1 MASFLK
7 ICSMNVR
14 GITDSIKRKDVFNWL
29 KDKKYSI
36 YCLQDIHVGDKN
48 KTAFEKDWGSE
59 VIMSSK
65 SPESRGVAILFRGD
79 LNFKVTEIEKDD
91 MGNLLLIK
99 LQVCDLNFYL
109 CVIYGPNIDCP
120 EFYVN
125 LRNRL
130 MQKENL
136 PVVICGDWNLVMDY
150 SADTYGYLKENN
162 IRARKEVLNM
172 IEGLN
177 LIDTWRSENNN
188 SKKFTWV
195 SGKKPLKMARLDFFL
210 VTPDI
215 HAKINKYIKSFG
227 YRSDHSLIGIE
238 IDVNSTE
245 RGKGF
250 WKFNSS
256 LLQDVEYVT
265 LVKNEIKNVIED
277 LTVGHGLQDTTVISR
292 QMFWEILKLR
302 IRGVTIP

>member
-29 KDKKYSI
+29 KDKNYSI

-109 CVIYGPNIDCP
+109 CVIYGPNMDCP

-125 LRNRL
+125 LKNRL

-195 SGKKPLKMARLDFFL
+195 SGKKPLKMARLDFF
-210 VTPDI
+210 
-215 HAKINKYIKSFG
+215 
-227 YRSDHSLIGIE
+227 
-238 IDVNSTE
+238 
-245 RGKGF
+245 
-250 WKFNSS
+250 
-256 LLQDVEYVT
+256 
-265 LVKNEIKNVIED
+265 
-277 LTVGHGLQDTTVISR
+277 
-292 QMFWEILKLR
+292 
-302 IRGVTIP
+302 